1 MSTASGGAGGGDSSS
16 AWRAWIAG
24 LNKDDIVIV
33 TDLVEAGLDKATT
46 AIQEVKGWTLD
57 GESIAY
63 LHDSYSLE
71 VLQEYVGPVTRTTSF
86 RGNDLPSTP
95 LPSPQPTPLPLAK
108 FTISRNSR
116 YRGFSVPPLA
126 GVSLP
131 LRLLDRRAAGHWR
144 HGRGRGLRGVTTSWL
159 CSQWAARPDTPM
171 AWRCVR

>member
-46 AIQEVKGWTLD
+46 AVQGAKGWTLD

-63 LHDSYSLE
+63 LQDSYSLE

-86 RGNDLPSTP
+86 RGDDLPSP
-95 LPSPQPTPLPLAK
+95 LALPATNPLPLAK
-108 FTISRNSR
+108 FAVSRNSR
-116 YRGFSVPPLA
+116 CRGFSGPPLTI
-126 GVSLP
+126 VSLP

-144 HGRGRGLRGVTTSWL
+144 CWGWTWS
-159 CSQWAARPDTPM
+159 AASRHTGHTV
-171 AWRCVR
+171 CVDCHCVCACD